1 MTSVPGS
8 RYPAVRYHYTREY
21 FDPVQDLVTLDRAE
35 AITGGDRS
43 GRSPYHYDEEVVLAV
58 NVALA
63 AGRPLLVAGRAGTGK
78 TALAAN
84 VAAQLGWQNLAEVV
98 TGATAGQDLLWRFD
112 AVRRLHDAYLV
123 RETGAAGGSGEDLAP
138 DRYVERGVL
147 WRAFDASRRGE
158 GAVVLVDEIDKADP
172 EVPDSLLEVLG
183 NGRFTVRETGETVA
197 ADPAHPPLV
206 VITTN
211 DERELSRPFRRRCVT
226 LTLPPPDAERL
237 LLVAATWGLAD
248 GDDGVVAARLAREV
262 QAIADGGADGGRDG
276 TAPTPSAAEYLDAL
290 RVCLKLGVDLDGP
303 EWAAVRRATLLKR
316 LDPDAGTRP

>member
-8 RYPAVRYHYTREY
+8 RYPAARYHYLREY

-35 AITGGDRS
+35 AISGGDRS
-43 GRSPYHYDEEVVLAV
+43 GPSPYHYDEEVILAV
-58 NVALA
+58 NAALA

-84 VAAQLGWQNLAEVV
+84 VAAQLRWHHAAEVV
-98 TGATAGQDLLWRFD
+98 TGATVGQDLLWRYD

-123 RETGAAGGSGEDLAP
+123 REAGTAADSGSGHDLAP

-147 WRAFDASRRGE
+147 WQAFDASRRGE
-158 GAVVLVDEIDKADP
+158 GAVVLIDEIDKADP

-183 NGRFTVRETGETVA
+183 NGQFTVRETGETVS
-197 ADPAHPPLV
+197 ADPGHPPLV

-226 LTLPPPDAERL
+226 LTLPPPDADRL

-248 GDDGVVAARLAREV
+248 GTDGEVAARLAREV
-262 QAIADGGADGGRDG
+262 QAIAEGGADGTGR
-276 TAPTPSAAEYLDAL
+276 APSAAEYLDAL
-290 RVCLKLGVDLDGP
+290 RVCLKLRVDVGGP
-303 EWAAVRRATLLKR
+303 EWAAVRRVTLLKS
-316 LDPDAGTRP
+316 LDPDVGG